1 MDRPNCDMRRRPI
14 LRVRRSGRLG
24 ILRVRRRGKFEAEAE
39 RVESEERRR
48 KAAEEEAWG
57 ERVEEEERQRTR
69 DVADRMIIRAL

>member
-24 ILRVRRRGKFEAEAE
+24 ILRVRRRDKFEAEAE
-39 RVESEERRR
+39 RVESEERR

-57 ERVEEEERQRTR
+57 ERVEEEERRRTR

>member
-24 ILRVRRRGKFEAEAE
+24 ILRVRRRGEFEAEAE

-48 KAAEEEAWG
+48 KAAEEE
-57 ERVEEEERQRTR
+57 ERRTR